1 MCRLNSDLNKRIFY
15 TYKIEDM
22 LSIQVHSYNKHCI
35 HLRWILCL
43 ILSLFTTLPAISQ
56 SRVRHQTSLSDT
68 LLKLK
73 EVTIYSNRM
82 QKKMSPVQILS
93 GKELEKLNV
102 YSVAD
107 ALRYFSGVQ
116 IKDYGGIGGLKTV
129 NIRSMGSHHVGVFY
143 DGIELG
149 NAQNGVVD
157 LGRFSLDNMEVIS
170 LYNGQKSAIFQPAKD
185 YSSASAIYMQT
196 RKPIFKGEKKNNL
209 NIGVKGGSFSTI
221 NPSLLWEHRFNERIS
236 SSISTEYMYTSGR
249 YKFTY
254 AKKDGYDTTAVRQ
267 NGDVRMLRLE
277 NAFFGKVPKGE
288 WKAKAYLYN
297 SERGYPGAAVR
308 EEPGKFRHQDRQWD
322 TNLFVQ
328 GSFQNYFKPWYSLLA
343 NGKYAYDYLHYLSDP
358 RLDVTTMYVDN
369 HYRQQEIYA
378 SAAHLFTI
386 YPWWS
391 MSLSN
396 DFQWNTLRADL
407 IDFVYP
413 TRNTILT
420 SAATSFDFNRLM
432 LQASLLYT
440 HVDDNTRTKGANAG
454 TKNKYTPSVIATW
467 QPLTKLPL
475 NVRAFYKKVFRMPTL
490 NDLYYT
496 FIGNKDLKPEY
507 TTQYD
512 VGITFSH
519 TWNNHWL
526 KSLDLQIDGY
536 YNEVDDKIIA
546 MPTSNQFRWTMINLG
561 HVEIRGLDAAIR
573 GEWGFGKVELSTL
586 FNYTYQKAQDFTDP
600 TSEWYGGQIPYIPW
614 HGGSII
620 LNGSYQTWSC
630 NYSFIY
636 TGERY
641 EAVANIPENYAQPWY
656 THDFSL
662 SKTFQWGK
670 TGIRVT
676 AEINNIFNQQYE
688 VVQCYPMPGT
698 SFKIKLNVML

>member
-1 MCRLNSDLNKRIFY
+1 
-15 TYKIEDM
+15 M

-43 ILSLFTTLPAISQ
+43 ILSLFTTVPAISQ

-196 RKPIFKGEKKNNL
+196 RKPLFKGEKKNNL

-277 NAFFGKVPKGE
+277 NAFFGKIPKGE

-369 HYRQQEIYA
+369 YYRQQEIYA

-536 YNEVDDKIIA
+536 YSEVDDKIIA

-641 EAVANIPENYAQPWY
+641 EAVANIPENYAQPCY

>member
-1 MCRLNSDLNKRIFY
+1 
-15 TYKIEDM
+15 M

-43 ILSLFTTLPAISQ
+43 ILSLFTTVPAISQ

-196 RKPIFKGEKKNNL
+196 RKPLFKGEKKNNL

-277 NAFFGKVPKGE
+277 NAFFGKIPKGE
-288 WKAKAYLYN
+288 WKTKAYLYN

-369 HYRQQEIYA
+369 YYRQQEIYA

-386 YPWWS
+386 YPWWR

-396 DFQWNTLRADL
+396 DFQWNALRADL

>member
-1 MCRLNSDLNKRIFY
+1 
-15 TYKIEDM
+15 M
-22 LSIQVHSYNKHCI
+22 LSIQVHSYNKHYI

-196 RKPIFKGEKKNNL
+196 RKPPFKGEKKNNL

-386 YPWWS
+386 YPWWR

-396 DFQWNTLRADL
+396 DFQWNALRADL

>member
-1 MCRLNSDLNKRIFY
+1 
-15 TYKIEDM
+15 M
-22 LSIQVHSYNKHCI
+22 LSIQVHSYHKHCI

-56 SRVRHQTSLSDT
+56 SKVRHQTSLSDT

-196 RKPIFKGEKKNNL
+196 RKPLFKGEKKNNL

-277 NAFFGKVPKGE
+277 NAFFGKIPKGE

-467 QPLTKLPL
+467 QPLTKFPL

-662 SKTFQWGK
+662 SKTFQWEK

>member
-1 MCRLNSDLNKRIFY
+1 
-15 TYKIEDM
+15 M

-43 ILSLFTTLPAISQ
+43 ILSLFTTVPAISQ

-196 RKPIFKGEKKNNL
+196 RKPLFKGEKKNNL

-369 HYRQQEIYA
+369 YYRQQEIYA

-536 YNEVDDKIIA
+536 YSEVDDKIIA

-676 AEINNIFNQQYE
+676 TEINNIFNQQYE

>member
-1 MCRLNSDLNKRIFY
+1 
-15 TYKIEDM
+15 M

-35 HLRWILCL
+35 HLRWILYV

-56 SRVRHQTSLSDT
+56 SKVRHQTSLSDT

-328 GSFQNYFKPWYSLLA
+328 SSFQNYFKPWYSLLA

-662 SKTFQWGK
+662 SKTLQWGK

>member
-1 MCRLNSDLNKRIFY
+1 
-15 TYKIEDM
+15 M

-93 GKELEKLNV
+93 DKELEKLNV

-196 RKPIFKGEKKNNL
+196 RKPLFKGEKKNNL

-662 SKTFQWGK
+662 SKTFQWEK
-670 TGIRVT
+670 TRIRVT

>member
-1 MCRLNSDLNKRIFY
+1 
-15 TYKIEDM
+15 M

-43 ILSLFTTLPAISQ
+43 ILSLFTTVLAISQ

-277 NAFFGKVPKGE
+277 NAFFGKIPKGE

-369 HYRQQEIYA
+369 YYRQQEIYA

-536 YNEVDDKIIA
+536 YSEVDDKIIA

-676 AEINNIFNQQYE
+676 TEINNIFNQQYE

>member
-1 MCRLNSDLNKRIFY
+1 
-15 TYKIEDM
+15 M

-196 RKPIFKGEKKNNL
+196 RKPLFKGEKKNNL

-277 NAFFGKVPKGE
+277 NAFFGKIPKGE

-573 GEWGFGKVELSTL
+573 GKWGFGKVVLSTL

-641 EAVANIPENYAQPWY
+641 EAVANIPENYAHPL
-656 THDFSL
+656 FL
-662 SKTFQWGK
+662 SG
-670 TGIRVT
+670 
-676 AEINNIFNQQYE
+676 
-688 VVQCYPMPGT
+688 
-698 SFKIKLNVML
+698 

>member
-1 MCRLNSDLNKRIFY
+1 
-15 TYKIEDM
+15 M
-22 LSIQVHSYNKHCI
+22 LSIQVHSYNKHYI

-196 RKPIFKGEKKNNL
+196 RKPLFKGEKKNNL

-358 RLDVTTMYVDN
+358 RLDVTTMCGDN

-386 YPWWS
+386 YPWWR

-396 DFQWNTLRADL
+396 DFQWNALRADL

>member
-1 MCRLNSDLNKRIFY
+1 
-15 TYKIEDM
+15 M

-43 ILSLFTTLPAISQ
+43 ILSLFTTVPAISQ

-196 RKPIFKGEKKNNL
+196 RKPLFKGEKKNNL

-277 NAFFGKVPKGE
+277 NAFFGKIPKGE

-369 HYRQQEIYA
+369 YYRQQEIYA

-536 YNEVDDKIIA
+536 YSEVDDKIIA

-573 GEWGFGKVELSTL
+573 GEWGFGKVELALSSITPIKRHRILPILPVNGMEARFLIYLGMEVPSSSMEVTKHGPVTIVSFIQVNVMKQSPISRRTTHSPGIPTIFPYPKL
-586 FNYTYQKAQDFTDP
+586 FN
-600 TSEWYGGQIPYIPW
+600 GGKREY
-614 HGGSII
+614 
-620 LNGSYQTWSC
+620 
-630 NYSFIY
+630 
-636 TGERY
+636 
-641 EAVANIPENYAQPWY
+641 V
-656 THDFSL
+656 
-662 SKTFQWGK
+662 
-670 TGIRVT
+670 
-676 AEINNIFNQQYE
+676 
-688 VVQCYPMPGT
+688 
-698 SFKIKLNVML
+698 

>member
-1 MCRLNSDLNKRIFY
+1 
-15 TYKIEDM
+15 M
-22 LSIQVHSYNKHCI
+22 LSIQVHSYNKHYI

-196 RKPIFKGEKKNNL
+196 RKPLFKGEKKNNL

-236 SSISTEYMYTSGR
+236 SSISMEYMYTSGR

-277 NAFFGKVPKGE
+277 NAFFGKIPKGE

-536 YNEVDDKIIA
+536 YSEVDDKIIA

>member
-1 MCRLNSDLNKRIFY
+1 
-15 TYKIEDM
+15 M

-43 ILSLFTTLPAISQ
+43 ILSLFTTVPAISQ

-196 RKPIFKGEKKNNL
+196 RKPLFKGEKKNNL

-277 NAFFGKVPKGE
+277 NAFFGKIPKGE

-322 TNLFVQ
+322 INLFVQ

-369 HYRQQEIYA
+369 YYRQQEIYA

-536 YNEVDDKIIA
+536 YSEVDDKIIA

>member
-1 MCRLNSDLNKRIFY
+1 
-15 TYKIEDM
+15 M

-43 ILSLFTTLPAISQ
+43 TLSLFTTLPAISQ
-56 SRVRHQTSLSDT
+56 SKVRHQTSLSDT

-170 LYNGQKSAIFQPAKD
+170 LYNGQKSAIFQSAKD

-196 RKPIFKGEKKNNL
+196 RKPLFKGEKKNNL

-386 YPWWS
+386 YPWWR

-396 DFQWNTLRADL
+396 DFQWNALRADL

>member
-1 MCRLNSDLNKRIFY
+1 
-15 TYKIEDM
+15 M
-22 LSIQVHSYNKHCI
+22 LSIQVHSYNKHYI

-196 RKPIFKGEKKNNL
+196 RKPLFKGEKKNNL

-386 YPWWS
+386 YPWWR

-396 DFQWNTLRADL
+396 DFQWNALRADL

-512 VGITFSH
+512 VCITFSH

>member
-1 MCRLNSDLNKRIFY
+1 
-15 TYKIEDM
+15 M

-43 ILSLFTTLPAISQ
+43 ILSLFTTVPAISQ

-196 RKPIFKGEKKNNL
+196 RKPLFKGEKKNNL

-277 NAFFGKVPKGE
+277 NAFFGKIPKGE

-369 HYRQQEIYA
+369 YYRQQEIYA

-507 TTQYD
+507 TTQSD

-536 YNEVDDKIIA
+536 YSEVDDKIIA

>member
-1 MCRLNSDLNKRIFY
+1 
-15 TYKIEDM
+15 M

-56 SRVRHQTSLSDT
+56 SKVRHQTSLSDT

-196 RKPIFKGEKKNNL
+196 RKPLFKGEKKNNL

-277 NAFFGKVPKGE
+277 NAFFGKIPKGE

-369 HYRQQEIYA
+369 HSRQQEIYA

-420 SAATSFDFNRLM
+420 SAATSIDFNRLM

-676 AEINNIFNQQYE
+676 TEINNIFNQQYE

>member
-1 MCRLNSDLNKRIFY
+1 
-15 TYKIEDM
+15 M
-22 LSIQVHSYNKHCI
+22 LSIQVHSYHKHCI

-56 SRVRHQTSLSDT
+56 SKVRHQTSLSDT

-196 RKPIFKGEKKNNL
+196 RKPLFKGEKKNNL

-676 AEINNIFNQQYE
+676 TEINNIFNQQYE

>member
-1 MCRLNSDLNKRIFY
+1 
-15 TYKIEDM
+15 M

-43 ILSLFTTLPAISQ
+43 ILSLFTTVPAISQ

-196 RKPIFKGEKKNNL
+196 RKPLFKGEKKNNL

-277 NAFFGKVPKGE
+277 NAFFGKIPKGE

-369 HYRQQEIYA
+369 YYRQQEIYA

-519 TWNNHWL
+519 IWNNHWL

-536 YNEVDDKIIA
+536 YSEVDDKIIA

>member
-1 MCRLNSDLNKRIFY
+1 
-15 TYKIEDM
+15 M

-561 HVEIRGLDAAIR
+561 QLEIPEVTAAIR

>member
-1 MCRLNSDLNKRIFY
+1 
-15 TYKIEDM
+15 M
-22 LSIQVHSYNKHCI
+22 LSIQVHSYNKHYI

-196 RKPIFKGEKKNNL
+196 RKPLFKGEKKNNL

-236 SSISTEYMYTSGR
+236 SSISMEYMYTSGR

-536 YNEVDDKIIA
+536 YSEVDDKIIA

>member
-1 MCRLNSDLNKRIFY
+1 
-15 TYKIEDM
+15 M
-22 LSIQVHSYNKHCI
+22 LSIQVHSYNKHYI

-196 RKPIFKGEKKNNL
+196 RKPLFKGEKKNNL

-386 YPWWS
+386 YPWWR

-396 DFQWNTLRADL
+396 DFQWNALRADL

-656 THDFSL
+656 
-662 SKTFQWGK
+662 
-670 TGIRVT
+670 I
-676 AEINNIFNQQYE
+676 
-688 VVQCYPMPGT
+688 
-698 SFKIKLNVML
+698 

>member
-1 MCRLNSDLNKRIFY
+1 
-15 TYKIEDM
+15 M

-43 ILSLFTTLPAISQ
+43 ILSLFTTVPAISQ
-56 SRVRHQTSLSDT
+56 SSVRHQTSLSDT

-196 RKPIFKGEKKNNL
+196 RKPLFKGEKKNNL

-277 NAFFGKVPKGE
+277 NAFFGKIPKGE

-369 HYRQQEIYA
+369 YYRQQEIYA

-536 YNEVDDKIIA
+536 YSEVDDKIIA

>member
-1 MCRLNSDLNKRIFY
+1 
-15 TYKIEDM
+15 M

-56 SRVRHQTSLSDT
+56 SKVRHQTSLSDT

-196 RKPIFKGEKKNNL
+196 RKPLFKGEKKNNL

-636 TGERY
+636 AGERY

-662 SKTFQWGK
+662 SKTFQWEK
-670 TGIRVT
+670 TRIRVT

>member
-1 MCRLNSDLNKRIFY
+1 
-15 TYKIEDM
+15 M
-22 LSIQVHSYNKHCI
+22 LSIQVHSYNKHYI

-196 RKPIFKGEKKNNL
+196 RKPLFKGEKKNNL

-396 DFQWNTLRADL
+396 DFQWNALRADL

-641 EAVANIPENYAQPWY
+641 EAVANIPENYAQPCY

>member
-1 MCRLNSDLNKRIFY
+1 
-15 TYKIEDM
+15 M

-43 ILSLFTTLPAISQ
+43 ILSLFTTVPAISQ

-196 RKPIFKGEKKNNL
+196 RKPLFKGEKKNNL

-277 NAFFGKVPKGE
+277 NAFFGKIPKGE

-369 HYRQQEIYA
+369 YYRQQEIYA

-386 YPWWS
+386 YPWWR

-396 DFQWNTLRADL
+396 DFQWNALRADL

-440 HVDDNTRTKGANAG
+440 HIDDNTRTKGANAG

>member
-1 MCRLNSDLNKRIFY
+1 M
-15 TYKIEDM
+15 
-22 LSIQVHSYNKHCI
+22 
-35 HLRWILCL
+35 
-43 ILSLFTTLPAISQ
+43 
-56 SRVRHQTSLSDT
+56 
-68 LLKLK
+68 
-73 EVTIYSNRM
+73 
-82 QKKMSPVQILS
+82 
-93 GKELEKLNV
+93 
-102 YSVAD
+102 
-107 ALRYFSGVQ
+107 
-116 IKDYGGIGGLKTV
+116 
-129 NIRSMGSHHVGVFY
+129 
-143 DGIELG
+143 
-149 NAQNGVVD
+149 
-157 LGRFSLDNMEVIS
+157 
-170 LYNGQKSAIFQPAKD
+170 
-185 YSSASAIYMQT
+185 
-196 RKPIFKGEKKNNL
+196 
-209 NIGVKGGSFSTI
+209 KGGSFSTI

-277 NAFFGKVPKGE
+277 NAFFGKIPKGE

-386 YPWWS
+386 YPRWS

-454 TKNKYTPSVIATW
+454 TKTN
-467 QPLTKLPL
+467 
-475 NVRAFYKKVFRMPTL
+475 TL
-490 NDLYYT
+490 
-496 FIGNKDLKPEY
+496 
-507 TTQYD
+507 
-512 VGITFSH
+512 
-519 TWNNHWL
+519 
-526 KSLDLQIDGY
+526 
-536 YNEVDDKIIA
+536 
-546 MPTSNQFRWTMINLG
+546 R
-561 HVEIRGLDAAIR
+561 
-573 GEWGFGKVELSTL
+573 LS
-586 FNYTYQKAQDFTDP
+586 
-600 TSEWYGGQIPYIPW
+600 
-614 HGGSII
+614 
-620 LNGSYQTWSC
+620 
-630 NYSFIY
+630 
-636 TGERY
+636 
-641 EAVANIPENYAQPWY
+641 
-656 THDFSL
+656 
-662 SKTFQWGK
+662 
-670 TGIRVT
+670 
-676 AEINNIFNQQYE
+676 
-688 VVQCYPMPGT
+688 
-698 SFKIKLNVML
+698 